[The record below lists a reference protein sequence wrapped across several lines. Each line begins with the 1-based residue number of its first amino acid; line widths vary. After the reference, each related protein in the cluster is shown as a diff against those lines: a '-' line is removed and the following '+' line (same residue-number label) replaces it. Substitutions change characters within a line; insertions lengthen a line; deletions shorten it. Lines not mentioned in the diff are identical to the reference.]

1 MMTVTRVLEAEEP
14 GAIEAALAVLSGGGL
29 VAFPT
34 DTVYGV
40 GALAFDPSAVER
52 IYTAKGRDAA
62 KALPVLLADVESASR
77 VAEPLPDG
85 ARKLAKAFWPG
96 PLTLVVRKLAC
107 VPEAVSQGNTI
118 GLRVP
123 DHPVAIA
130 LLRASGPLAATSAN
144 PSGGPN
150 PLSADEVVSGLG
162 DRIDLVLDGGTTP
175 GGRPST
181 VVDCT
186 VEPPALVR
194 EGPVSLA
201 SILAVLG
208 ARGG

>member
-1 MMTVTRVLEAEEP
+1 MMTSTRVLEAEDP
-14 GAIEAALAVLSGGGL
+14 GAIEAALAVLSRGGL

-40 GALAFDPSAVER
+40 GALAFDSSAVER
-52 IYTAKGRDAA
+52 VFAAKGRDVA
-62 KALPVLLADVESASR
+62 KALPILLADAESASR
-77 VAEPLPDG
+77 VAEPLPDE

-144 PSGGPN
+144 PSGGPD

-162 DRIDLVLDGGTTP
+162 DKIDLVLDGGKTP

-186 VEPPALVR
+186 VEPPVLVR

-208 ARGG
+208 VGGS

>member
-1 MMTVTRVLEAEEP
+1 MMTSTRVLEAEDP
-14 GAIEAALAVLSGGGL
+14 GAIEAALAVLSRGGL

-40 GALAFDPSAVER
+40 GALAFDSSAVER
-52 IYTAKGRDAA
+52 VFAAKGRDVA
-62 KALPVLLADVESASR
+62 KALPILLADAESASR
-77 VAEPLPDG
+77 VAEPLPDE

-162 DRIDLVLDGGTTP
+162 DKIDLVLDGGKTP

-186 VEPPALVR
+186 VEPPVLVR

-201 SILAVLG
+201 AILAVLG
-208 ARGG
+208 VGGS